1 MHPNNRRKLRRT
13 LLALCL
19 LAILPV
25 VCDLY
30 ISLTTKVYRDSQL
43 VPQAP
48 VALVLGTSPTH
59 RGRVNLFYKRRL
71 EAARDLYEAGA
82 VRAILVS
89 GDNGSTDYDEPGSM
103 RRDLIDLGVP
113 ASVITTD
120 HAGFRTLDSVVR
132 AREVFGLERVTIVS
146 QPFHA
151 ERAVFLARSAGLEA
165 QAFGARN
172 PGRKAWLKIRARE
185 VLARTRAVLDA
196 ILGTGPRFLGPPEPV
211 SGLAP

>member
-103 RRDLIDLGVP
+103 RRDLIDLGVH

-132 AREVFGLERVTIVS
+132 ARGLRS
-146 QPFHA
+146 
-151 ERAVFLARSAGLEA
+151 RAGHHCLAALPRRTRRFPRPLSRARSPGLRRSQSRA
-165 QAFGARN
+165 Q
-172 PGRKAWLKIRARE
+172 
-185 VLARTRAVLDA
+185 
-196 ILGTGPRFLGPPEPV
+196 
-211 SGLAP
+211 GLAQDQSP